1 MNTTVFNTIQGFLT
15 KTFYVNPHRVKPYT
29 RIYEDLK
36 LSQMEF
42 LEMVMIVEN
51 EYHVQLADGEL
62 GNCKKINDLAKMTER
77 ALGRI

>member
-1 MNTTVFNTIQGFLT
+1 MKTSVFKTIQHFLT

-36 LSQMEF
+36 LNQMEF

-62 GNCKKINDLAKMTER
+62 GNCRKINDLATMIER